1 MGSGVGQGVCSGGY
15 LEVRAILAKVGPG
28 VYETAFRPPKPVRA
42 GSSPESTMAGSP
54 SGKTSDV
61 VTLLQHPMRRL
72 AFLCL
77 MYVAQGLPF
86 GFVTVA
92 LAAHLAAH
100 GATTSA
106 IGGVVAMAV
115 LPWSF
120 KWGWGP
126 LVDSGRCAPLGRRR
140 PWIMLAQALM
150 IITAAPLAWVPIGDT
165 GMVAWLVCLHNAFVG
180 LQDVAVDALAV
191 DVLEGADRE
200 RASGMMYG
208 SAIFGTF
215 LGGAGLGI
223 VAGRFGLAT
232 AVWTM
237 VAAQAG
243 ILAVVV
249 ACRERPGD
257 LLLPGM
263 GRSRPAEAG
272 ESSSA
277 RPGFVGMTRA
287 LLRAMTRPRALRA
300 AAGAFAGKVLPQT
313 LALLMTVHLIEV
325 QGWTQERYAAVTGGG
340 GILLGL
346 VAAVG
351 GGFLAGSVGPR
362 RTAILAN
369 GLLGAVW
376 IAFALAAGSWSR
388 TDVVFGW
395 VASDAIC
402 QAVATVAMF
411 AIFMRV
417 ASPAVAAT
425 QFTASMAL
433 MNLATTAGAWL
444 AGPIGTFCDVPTA
457 FLAAG
462 FLQPLAGFLL
472 PPDRTEAATG

>member
-1 MGSGVGQGVCSGGY
+1 MAAL
-15 LEVRAILAKVGPG
+15 LE
-28 VYETAFRPPKPVRA
+28 
-42 GSSPESTMAGSP
+42 
-54 SGKTSDV
+54 
-61 VTLLQHPMRRL
+61 HPRRRL

-100 GATTSA
+100 GATTAA

-120 KWGWGP
+120 KWAWGP
-126 LVDSGRCAPLGRRR
+126 LVDSGRCATLGRRR
-140 PWIMLAQALM
+140 PWIMLAQTLM
-150 IITAAPLAWVPIGDT
+150 ILTAAPLAWVPIGDT
-165 GMVAWLVCLHNAFVG
+165 GLLAWLVCLHNAFVG

-208 SAIFGTF
+208 SSILGTF
-215 LGGAGLGI
+215 FGGAGLGI
-223 VAGRFGLAT
+223 VAGLFGLGT
-232 AVWTM
+232 AVGAM
-237 VAAQAG
+237 VAAQAV
-243 ILAVVV
+243 ILTVVV

-257 LLLPGM
+257 ALLPGM
-263 GRSRPAEAG
+263 RRRTGGEAPSDSRT
-272 ESSSA
+272 
-277 RPGFVGMTRA
+277 RPGIAGLTRA
-287 LLRAMTRPRALRA
+287 LLRAMARPPALRA
-300 AAGAFAGKVLPQT
+300 AVGAFACKVLPQT
-313 LALLMTVHLIEV
+313 LAVLMTVHLIDV
-325 QGWTQERYAAVTGGG
+325 RGWTQERYAAVTGGA

-351 GGFLAGSVGPR
+351 GGFVAGRFGPR
-362 RTAILAN
+362 RTAIIAN
-369 GLLGAVW
+369 AALGGVW
-376 IAFALAAGSWSR
+376 IAFAWSASGWGR
-388 TDVVFGW
+388 SDVVFGW

-433 MNLATTAGAWL
+433 MNLATTAGSWL
-444 AGPIGTFCDVPTA
+444 AGPIGAACDVPTA
-457 FLAAG
+457 FFVAG
-462 FLQPLAGFLL
+462 LVQPLAGFLL
-472 PPDRTEAATG
+472 PRDGVADAAS